1 MEEVVILGADGRPV
15 KGMQLDREI
24 IHLVDANGAYMDCS
38 RESVMKLAEERN
50 ERLKRNMQARPE
62 VWGNL
67 STCLLSVKL
76 AGFENPY
83 DEINN
88 LLLKNHGK

>member
-38 RESVMKLAEERN
+38 RESVTQK
-50 ERLKRNMQARPE
+50 
-62 VWGNL
+62 
-67 STCLLSVKL
+67 
-76 AGFENPY
+76 
-83 DEINN
+83 
-88 LLLKNHGK
+88 